1 MIDTIVLTLNYPDF
15 ELTKPEKFDP
25 DTRLVL
31 AYKGRY
37 IRAIYDPRQD
47 VSVHEY
53 VPRLTLI
60 NRIVIGGRNISLNV
74 EFSVPALLYGN
85 NFLEVTDSDF
95 ERVLTVL
102 EGKLRLLG
110 VEVTQECLATAK
122 VSKIHYGK
130 NFIFANFITPYSFI
144 QEISQANIS
153 KQLDADKADYRN
165 EGHSLKYQN
174 NTFALMFYDKM
185 KDLEKAKISHQKSVE
200 QNSLPYGDLQHKL
213 SKRSGSHP
221 LEVLRMEVQFNKRT
235 RIKTEMKKL
244 GFEIEPTLQNLFSQ
258 RIAQKVCH
266 SYLVEIRDAIIL
278 SKVETQHTPVQQF
291 MELQKANPHTKPQVF
306 LEYLG
311 FMQLVE
317 STDLRTARQLIA
329 GDSSSKWQVTKNKY
343 ATLLTTRTPLQINKL
358 IQAVEEFEP
367 ITTLDFEKVN

>member
-15 ELTKPEKFDP
+15 QLTKPEKFDP
-25 DTRLVL
+25 DARMAL
-31 AYKGRY
+31 AYRGRF
-37 IRAIYDPRQD
+37 IKAIYDPRQD
-47 VSVHEY
+47 INAHEY
-53 VPRLTLI
+53 FPRLTLI
-60 NRIVIGGRNISLNV
+60 NRIITGGRTLTLSV

-95 ERVLTVL
+95 EHILTIL

-130 NFIFANFITPYSFI
+130 NFIFTDFITPYSFI

-185 KDLEKAKISHQKSVE
+185 KDLEKAKVSRQNSVE

-235 RIKTEMKKL
+235 RIKTDMKKL
-244 GFEIEPTLQNLFSQ
+244 GFKLEPTFQNLFSQ

-278 SKVETQHTPVQQF
+278 SKVENQDTPVQQF
-291 MELQKANPHTKPQVF
+291 MALQKTNPHIKSQVL

-311 FMQLVE
+311 FMKLVE
-317 STDLRTARQLIA
+317 TTDLRTARQLIVGNDPA
-329 GDSSSKWQVTKNKY
+329 KWQAVKNRY
-343 ATLLTTRTPLQINKL
+343 AALSTTRTPLEINKL
-358 IQAVEEFEP
+358 IQAVEEFKP
-367 ITTLDFEKVN
+367 VTSLDF